1 MSRIVLS
8 AIALALGLL
17 NTPIWADSASR
28 DRRVA
33 LVVGNS
39 AYQHAPALPNP
50 ARDAKAL
57 AAKFKNAG
65 FEVVEA
71 QYEVGH
77 LDFKRAIRKFE
88 DTAADSDIAVVYF
101 AGHGIEIHGVNYIIP
116 VDAKLASD
124 RDAEDEAITLDRLM
138 ESVDGARRVRLVI
151 LDACRDNP
159 FARNMKHQR
168 TASVRGINPGLVAV
182 EPSSSNTLIA
192 FAAKAG
198 SVAEDGEREHS
209 PFAAALLDHLFV
221 PGLDLRFAFGRVR
234 DDVLK
239 NTGNRQEPFVYGS
252 LGKDNVALVPGPKQE
267 YTLTP
272 SEFEGEKSDYNLV
285 EKIGTR
291 GAWEVFLA
299 QHPKGFYSELAR
311 QQIDKLKSADAAQIT
326 VAAYEPSKTPT
337 PAPSTDEQRA
347 WDKIKD
353 SNDASDFRAFIKRY
367 PSSPLANKAQTH
379 LDAIARAEE
388 EKAWNKIKDSGDPAK
403 FRDFIK
409 KYPASPLAAT
419 AQSNLDALARAAQE
433 REEKARAE
441 REAKAA
447 EEARQRAEHEA
458 ALERA
463 EKERQ
468 EKIAEARRQAAE
480 AARQKAEEEA
490 ALKRAQ
496 QEAKEA
502 EEARRKAEREA
513 ALKAEEEERQKKA
526 EEAARARHEA
536 EAARQRAEEE
546 RQRKAEEAVRI
557 KQEAEAARQKAEQE
571 EALKRAQEQVKVAE
585 EARLKAERAAELKRE
600 EERQKQAAEAARV
613 KKAAEAEAAPQR
625 ADQEAALKRAQEEA
639 NAAEEARLKAERE
652 TMLKREQE
660 AKAVEQ
666 ARLQAEHEAALKR
679 EQEERQKRAAEA
691 ALAREQAEAV
701 AAQKKAEQEAAF
713 KLEEQE
719 RRKKAEEAAR
729 AKQEAEAEAARK
741 EAERQAALKRAEE
754 EAKAAE
760 QARQRAEREAALERE
775 EEQRQKKAADAA
787 RAKEEAACKREED
800 RLSSLKAGKKAL
812 SDLRQLEQGLT
823 CEKLRPLVT
832 AALDRVNAMPDVNT
846 PAQIRS
852 AQQELTRLGCFAGE
866 LDGSLSDPTKTAVRR
881 YQSERGKPT
890 GNVEITDAFLTELK
904 EQSTRVCPLVCPRGK
919 VVAGEHCVAAEKPAT
934 VVHRPKE
941 EDEGLQARRHVKHEE
956 EPAAARRHVKHEE
969 EPAAAR
975 RRARIEEER
984 PAPHHREARPVA
996 APRIRQEAVG
1006 YSGGGHTGGA
1016 TIGVGF

>member
-8 AIALALGLL
+8 AVALALGLL
-17 NTPIWADSASR
+17 STPIWADPVPG

-39 AYQHAPALPNP
+39 AYRHAPILPNP
-50 ARDAKAL
+50 AGDAKAL
-57 AAKFKNAG
+57 AVKLKNAG

-71 QYEVGH
+71 QYEVGY

-101 AGHGIEIHGVNYIIP
+101 AGHGIEIHGVNYLIP

-124 RDAEDEAITLDRLM
+124 RDAEDEAITLDRLLD
-138 ESVDGARRVRLVI
+138 SVDGARRVRLVI

-182 EPSSSNTLIA
+182 EPSSTNTLIA

-198 SVAEDGEREHS
+198 SVAEDGEQEHS

-221 PGLDLRFAFGRVR
+221 PGLDLRFAFGRIR

-239 NTGNRQEPFVYGS
+239 NTSNRQEPFVYGS

-267 YTLTP
+267 YAMTP
-272 SEFEGEKSDYNLV
+272 SDLEGEKSDYNLV

-299 QHPKGFYSELAR
+299 QHANGFYSELAR
-311 QQIDKLKSADAAQIT
+311 QQIDKLKSAEAAQIT

-337 PAPSTDEQRA
+337 PIGPSTDEQRA

-388 EKAWNKIKDSGDPAK
+388 EKAWNKIKGSGDPAK
-403 FRDFIK
+403 LRDFIK

-419 AQSNLDALARAAQE
+419 AQSNLDTLAHAAQE

-458 ALERA
+458 ALQRE

-468 EKIAEARRQAAE
+468 EKIAETRRQAAE

-496 QEAKEA
+496 QEAKAA
-502 EEARRKAEREA
+502 EEARRKAERDA
-513 ALKAEEEERQKKA
+513 ALKAEEDQRQKKA
-526 EEAARARHEA
+526 QEAARARQET

-546 RQRKAEEAVRI
+546 RQRKAEEAARA
-557 KQEAEAARQKAEQE
+557 KLEAEASHQKAEQE
-571 EALKRAQEQVKVAE
+571 AALKRAQEQAKAAE
-585 EARLKAERAAELKRE
+585 ESRLNAEREAELKREE
-600 EERQKQAAEAARV
+600 EERQKQAAEAARLN
-613 KKAAEAEAAPQR
+613 KTADAEAAPQR
-625 ADQEAALKRAQEEA
+625 AEQEAALERAREEA
-639 NAAEEARLKAERE
+639 NAAKQARLEAERE
-652 TMLKREQE
+652 ATLKREQE
-660 AKAVEQ
+660 AKPVEQ
-666 ARLQAEHEAALKR
+666 ARLQAEREAALKR
-679 EQEERQKRAAEA
+679 EQQEQQKKAAEA
-691 ALAREQAEAV
+691 ALARRQAEAV
-701 AAQKKAEQEAAF
+701 AAQKKAEQQATS
-713 KLEEQE
+713 KREEEE
-719 RRKKAEEAAR
+719 RRRRAEEAAH
-729 AKQEAEAEAARK
+729 AKQEAEEAARK
-741 EAERQAALKRAEE
+741 EAEQHAALKRAEE

-760 QARQRAEREAALERE
+760 QARRRAEREAA
-775 EEQRQKKAADAA
+775 AP
-787 RAKEEAACKREED
+787 AKEQAACKREED
-800 RLSSLKAGKKAL
+800 HLSSLKDAGKKAL

-866 LDGSLSDPTKTAVRR
+866 VDGSLSATKTAVRR
-881 YQSERGKPT
+881 YQSERSNPT

-904 EQSTRVCPLVCPRGK
+904 EQSTRVCPLVCPHGK
-919 VVAGEHCVAAEKPAT
+919 VVAGEHCVAAQKPPA
-934 VVHRPKE
+934 VVHLPKEEPAVVHHPKE

-956 EPAAARRHVKHEE
+956 ESTAT
-969 EPAAAR
+969 R

-984 PAPHHREARPVA
+984 PAPHHREVRPVA

-1006 YSGGGHTGGA
+1006 YSGGGHSVGA